1 MKRNWMII
9 AVLLWIAQTTNA
21 ALIVSTDEYGELPA
35 EGLEITINEAQTDLM
50 TGKALMEIQG
60 SMLCSAPVTV
70 TITRSQNGIEDQ
82 FCCADDCT
90 NGNEQLSEKLHF
102 TPQGMASWFVHYYPQ
117 ASSNVTVTYTFS
129 DGTDTRT
136 LVVHYVYNTQGVNE
150 VETRQERATKVI
162 RDGLLYIIKNNQ
174 TYHL

>member
-21 ALIVSTDEYGELPA
+21 ALIVSTDEYGELS
-35 EGLEITINEAQTDLM
+35 EEVLEITINDAQTDLM

-60 SMLCSAPVTV
+60 SLFCSDPVTV
-70 TITRSQNGIEDQ
+70 TITRSQNGVEDQ

-90 NGNEQLSEKLHF
+90 NGNELQLEELHF
-102 TPQGMASWFVHYYPQ
+102 TPQGTASWFVHYYPQ
-117 ASSNVTVTYTFS
+117 ANSNVTITYTFS
-129 DGTDTRT
+129 AGMDTYT

>member
-9 AVLLWIAQTTNA
+9 AVLLWIVQTTNA
-21 ALIVSTDEYGELPA
+21 ALIVSTNEYGELS
-35 EGLEITINEAQTDLM
+35 EEELEITIDEAQTDLM
-50 TGKALMEIQG
+50 TGKALMEVQG
-60 SMLCSAPVTV
+60 SLSSTLPVTV
-70 TITRSQNGIEDQ
+70 TISRSQNGLEDQ

-90 NGNEQLSEKLHF
+90 NGNKLQEEELHF
-102 TPQGMASWFVHYYPQ
+102 SPGGMASWFVHYYPQ
-117 ASSNVTVTYTFS
+117 ANSNVTITYTFS
-129 DGTDTRT
+129 DGTDSYT

-162 RDGLLYIIKNNQ
+162 RDGLLYIIKDNK